1 MPPDGLGGHGNRDP
15 DVPLPGGARFE
26 IAEGA
31 TLAPGA
37 LRNLFDHTVA
47 RLDEKWRHAPEEA
60 WAAVVRSAQG
70 REITATETI
79 WMRAREV
86 WVHAVDLGAGA
97 RFADAPAPVL
107 DGLLQDIVDRWR
119 STGEGGDIELRVDGR
134 APVAVDPAT
143 DPRHR
148 VPVAGDRAAVTRWAA
163 GRGTVG
169 LAEAPL
175 DGPPRWL

>member
-1 MPPDGLGGHGNRDP
+1 
-15 DVPLPGGARFE
+15 
-26 IAEGA
+26 
-31 TLAPGA
+31 
-37 LRNLFDHTVA
+37 
-47 RLDEKWRHAPEEA
+47 
-60 WAAVVRSAQG
+60 
-70 REITATETI
+70 
-79 WMRAREV
+79 MRAREV

-175 DGPPRWL
+175 DGPRAGSDAAALNATRPPRHGHARPRRGGRRLFRACRR